1 MITRKEDLHIYIVNL
16 AVWSGVDQLDKP
28 GYKKKKAS
36 ITRWNASMGQGY
48 LLMTSVLG

>member
-16 AVWSGVDQLDKP
+16 AVWSGVDQLDKL
-28 GYKKKKAS
+28 GYKKKAS